1 MQIPNVDHHS
11 TGIRVAD
18 VARGGIV
25 LEFEDGTTVYYSA
38 DFLWANKENG
48 DNKEIPEP
56 MDD

>member
-1 MQIPNVDHHS
+1 MEIPNVDHS
-11 TGIRVAD
+11 TAIRVAD

-25 LEFEDGTTVYYSA
+25 LVFEDGTTVYYSA
-38 DFLWANKENG
+38 DFLWAHKAMD